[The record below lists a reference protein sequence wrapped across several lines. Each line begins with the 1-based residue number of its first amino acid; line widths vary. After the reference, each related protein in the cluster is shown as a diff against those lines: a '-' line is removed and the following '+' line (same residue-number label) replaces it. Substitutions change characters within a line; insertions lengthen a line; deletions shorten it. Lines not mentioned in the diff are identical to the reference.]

1 MNRFHLIFP
10 LLLASLTFFVA
21 CDEDDDHDHMDTEA
35 PVINIMSPT
44 STAMYMSGDSAHIHV
59 VITDNDELHE
69 YSAVIERTHMGSTVE
84 VWNESGHEHTQQKM
98 IHADYVIDVPGMHN
112 DFTLRV
118 TASDHSGNE
127 TTDEVSWHVHM

>member
-1 MNRFHLIFP
+1 MNRFHLPFI
-10 LLLASLTFFVA
+10 LLLTSLTLFIA
-21 CDEDDDHDHMDTEA
+21 CDENDDPNQTDTEA

-44 STAMYMSGDSAHIHV
+44 ATSMYMSGDSAHIHV
-59 VITDNDELHE
+59 VISDNDELHE
-69 YSAVIERTHMGSTVE
+69 YSAVIERTHMGNTVE
-84 VWNESGHEHTQQKM
+84 VWSDSGHEHTEQKM

-127 TTDEVSWHVHM
+127 TSEEVSWHVHM